1 MHKCLRRIHLFLSHL
16 CLFSFEILN
25 ILEVGFVR
33 VVAGE
38 GVVVGEG
45 WVLFLI
51 F

>member
-1 MHKCLRRIHLFLSHL
+1 MPHL

-33 VVAGE
+33 VVDGE